1 MTRSGKT
8 RRSGGRKKA
17 HEKSLT
23 PTRKPN
29 YIRLRHPFE
38 PQTIFSDDEIFNIHE
53 TALKVLEELGIKVLL
68 PEARDIFKKAGA
80 RVKDEMAFIGRDIVS
95 ISLNSAPNSIKLCA
109 ANPKRALIY
118 EDGALIFSPG
128 AGCPN
133 ANDRNRGRRPGD
145 LNSYIETLKLHQSY
159 DIIHKLGPSTEPQDV
174 PTHLR
179 HYAMMQAQMEFS
191 DKPMFVYARGSK
203 QTEQSFEMIRLAL
216 NLSEEDWNS
225 GTWGTTVINSNS
237 PRMLD
242 KPMAQGIIDF
252 ARAKQMSIITP
263 FCLAGAMAPI
273 TVSGALTLQHAEAL
287 AGIALA
293 QLVNSGAPVSYGGFA
308 SNVDMKSGSPAFGTP
323 EHIKLQI
330 GSGQLARHIDLP
342 WRSAAGSA
350 SNIADTQGA
359 TENISGVWGALMAN
373 ATLTIHAA
381 GWLEGGLTFGYEKFI
396 TDIEALQTVAE
407 LCKKTEATDSE
418 IGFDAIKDVD
428 PGGHFFATQHTM
440 DRYSTEF
447 YSPIISD
454 LSNNGS
460 WIKSGSKT
468 ATERATGIWESTLQ
482 NYVQPTTGYEV
493 PERLASFIEKRTSE
507 GGAPIME

>member
-1 MTRSGKT
+1 MTQSVKS

-17 HEKSLT
+17 LEKSLT

-29 YIRLRHPFE
+29 YSQLRHPFA
-38 PQTIFSDDEIFNIHE
+38 PQTIFSEDEIFNIHD

-80 RVKDEMAFIGRDIVS
+80 RVQDEMTFIGRDI
-95 ISLNSAPNSIKLCA
+95 ISTSLKSAPNSIKLCA
-109 ANPKRALIY
+109 ANPERALTY

-133 ANDRNRGRRPGD
+133 ATDHKRGRRPGNLD
-145 LNSYIETLKLHQSY
+145 SYIETLKLHQSF
-159 DIIHKLGPSTEPQDV
+159 DIIHKLGPSAEPQDV

-179 HYAMMQAQMEFS
+179 HYATMQAQMEFS

-330 GSGQLARHIDLP
+330 GSGQLARHINLP

-440 DRYSTEF
+440 ERYSTEF

-468 ATERATGIWESTLQ
+468 ATERATGIWESALQ

>member
-8 RRSGGRKKA
+8 RRAGGRKKA

-29 YIRLRHPFE
+29 YSRLRHPFA
-38 PQTIFSDDEIFNIHE
+38 PQTIFSDDEIFNIHK
-53 TALKVLEELGIKVLL
+53 TALKVIEELGIKVLL

-80 RVKDEMAFIGRDIVS
+80 RVEDEMAFIGRDIVS
-95 ISLNSAPNSIKLCA
+95 TSLNSAPNSIKLCA

-493 PERLASFIEKRTSE
+493 PERLAHFIEKRTSE
-507 GGAPIME
+507 GGASIME